1 MDSKKILEIKEKLNN
16 ISPTFCTLPW
26 LHSSIYMHNGTTHS
40 CCHPPLHSI
49 NIKELEQNPS
59 SLHNTKR
66 KKVLRN
72 DILSGIQN
80 SDCDFC
86 WNIENDGKISDRI
99 LWNGTRYAYENIE
112 HISTVDP
119 HKDINP
125 KYLILSFGN
134 TCNLRCGYCSPT
146 FSSKWTDE
154 IIEHGNYDIIENG
167 HYENIHHTYEDDNP
181 FVEAFWKWWPA
192 LKDDL
197 YTLKITGGEPF
208 LNNRTIKLFSLFDDN
223 PAPNLIIS
231 INTNFNVSTKRMIKF
246 FTQVTR
252 LKKESKIKDF
262 TLFASL
268 DTWGEPAEYI
278 RQNLDLHLWEKNF
291 LEAINFGIQT
301 NIIMTVN
308 ILSIT
313 SMKKLLQKI
322 VQWRKYYYFDC
333 VRFNAPILDS
343 PRFWSIKNL
352 TDDFNF
358 YITDIINYVY
368 DNKDMFRDDE
378 LEIINRLKDV
388 KFENNGISNKDFYN
402 FIQESDKRTKNNF
415 LLIFPE
421 YTDYFNM
428 CKVAYDSP

>member
-1 MDSKKILEIKEKLNN
+1 MNNKRITEIKYKLNN

-40 CCHPPLHSI
+40 CCHPPLHDI
-49 NIKELEQNPS
+49 DKEKIQTNPS
-59 SLHNTKR
+59 SLHNTERKR
-66 KKVLRN
+66 MLRR
-72 DILSGIQN
+72 DILLGVQN
-80 SDCDFC
+80 SDCNFC
-86 WNIENDGKISDRI
+86 WNIENAGKISDRV

-112 HISTVDP
+112 QVSTLDP
-119 HKDINP
+119 NEDINP

-134 TCNLRCGYCSPT
+134 TCNLRCGYCGPM

-154 IIEHGNYDIIENG
+154 ITEYGSYDILEAG
-167 HYENIHHTYEDDNP
+167 HYDATHYTYEDDNP
-181 FVEAFWKWWPA
+181 YVEAFWKWWPT

-208 LNNRTIKLFSLFDDN
+208 LNNRTIKLFSLFEND

-231 INTNFNVSTKRMIKF
+231 INTNFNVSTNRMNKF
-246 FTQVTR
+246 FSQVSR

-268 DTWGEPAEYI
+268 DTWGKPAEYI
-278 RQNLDLHLWEKNF
+278 RQNLDLELWERNF
-291 LEAINFGIQT
+291 IQAQEFGIQT

-322 VQWRKYYYFDC
+322 VEWRKKYYFDC

-343 PRFWSIKNL
+343 PRFWSVKNL
-352 TDDFNF
+352 TNDFYRYIDDV
-358 YITDIINYVY
+358 IAYVN

-378 LEIINRLKDV
+378 QEIIARFKDI
-388 KFENNGISNKDFYN
+388 KFDNTANNIDFYK
-402 FIQESDKRTKNNF
+402 FIQESDKRTNNKF
-415 LLIFPE
+415 LSIFPE
-421 YTDYFNM
+421 YTNYFNM
-428 CKVAYDSP
+428 CRAAYDNS